1 MSVRHRPV
9 ADFLTMLGGLWI
21 WAAHF
26 MTMYVLQ
33 SAFCASRL
41 QENQAYL
48 SGSQTILTLAA
59 LVSVVAFAFWQG
71 SRANLSP
78 FMRSTS
84 VGVAALGALGIIWAI
99 VPMVAL
105 QSCGAP
111 SG

>member
-1 MSVRHRPV
+1 M
-9 ADFLTMLGGLWI
+9 DLLLMLGGLWI

-26 MTMYVLQ
+26 MTMYALQ

-41 QENQAYL
+41 KEQQVYL
-48 SGSQTILTLAA
+48 SGSQAILTIVA
-59 LVSVVAFAFWQG
+59 LLSLVAFTLWSGA
-71 SRANLSP
+71 RTDLSP

-84 VGVAALGALGIIWAI
+84 LGLAAIGALGVIWSI

-105 QSCGAP
+105 PSCGSP

>member
-9 ADFLTMLGGLWI
+9 ADLLIMLGGLWI

-26 MTMYVLQ
+26 MTMYFVQ
-33 SAFCASRL
+33 SAFCASRF

-48 SGSQTILTLAA
+48 SGSQAILTLTAFMSLA
-59 LVSVVAFAFWQG
+59 AFALWQG
-71 SRANLSP
+71 SRTSLST

-84 VGVAALGALGIIWAI
+84 LSVAALGALGIVWAI

-105 QSCGAP
+105 QSCGSP
-111 SG
+111 SA

>member
-1 MSVRHRPV
+1 MSVRHRPI
-9 ADFLTMLGGLWI
+9 ADLLIMLGGLWI

-26 MTMYVLQ
+26 MTMYFLQ
-33 SAFCASRL
+33 SAFCASRFHG
-41 QENQAYL
+41 EQAYL
-48 SGSQTILTLAA
+48 SGSQAILTIAA
-59 LVSVVAFAFWQG
+59 LVSLVAFAFWQR

-78 FMRSTS
+78 FMRSAS
-84 VGVAALGALGIIWAI
+84 AGVAALGALGILWAI

>member
-9 ADFLTMLGGLWI
+9 ADLLIMLGGLWI

-26 MTMYVLQ
+26 MTIYLLQ
-33 SAFCASRL
+33 SAFCASRF
-41 QENQAYL
+41 QEQHAYL
-48 SGSQTILTLAA
+48 WGSQAILTLVAF
-59 LVSVVAFAFWQG
+59 LFLVAFALWQG
-71 SRANLSP
+71 FRANLSS

-84 VGVAALGALGIIWAI
+84 LSVAALGALGIVWAI

-105 QSCGAP
+105 QSCGSP